1 MRAVII
7 LTVQRQSMFLLC
19 FFIFI
24 FGGCNKEKAPGFE
37 DFSETRRL
45 FCFIFSLCGC
55 ILPFLPL
62 RFNRRRVY
70 FSFCIIYVKTM
81 AVSIVMVVKLWLYQ
95 FSAKINMSRN
105 SPVLSREYSSTLAEV
120 LQYSRGSTAVLCSKY
135 WSASTDF
142 CVSRT
147 SWKALR
153 MYQTEAL
160 RSRLHASEPHV

>member
-1 MRAVII
+1 MAVVKKRRRALRTPQKPGAFFV
-7 LTVQRQSMFLLC
+7 SSFLYVGV
-19 FFIFI
+19 F
-24 FGGCNKEKAPGFE
+24 
-37 DFSETRRL
+37 
-45 FCFIFSLCGC
+45 
-55 ILPFLPL
+55 LPFLPL

-81 AVSIVMVVKLWLYQ
+81 AVSIVMVIKLWLYQ
-95 FSAKINMSRN
+95 SSAKINMSRN
-105 SPVLSREYSSTLAEV
+105 SPVLPREYSSTLAEV

-153 MYQTEAL
+153 MHQTEAL